1 MRFFVCF
8 FFEIFLE
15 LELSPLFS
23 PREFFFSF
31 RRKYERL
38 GASLL
43 KRVQGG
49 LLGKIIVKQ
58 AFYCAN
64 Y

>member
-23 PREFFFSF
+23 PREFFFLSEESTSDLEQVF
-31 RRKYERL
+31 
-38 GASLL
+38 
-43 KRVQGG
+43 
-49 LLGKIIVKQ
+49 
-58 AFYCAN
+58 
-64 Y
+64 